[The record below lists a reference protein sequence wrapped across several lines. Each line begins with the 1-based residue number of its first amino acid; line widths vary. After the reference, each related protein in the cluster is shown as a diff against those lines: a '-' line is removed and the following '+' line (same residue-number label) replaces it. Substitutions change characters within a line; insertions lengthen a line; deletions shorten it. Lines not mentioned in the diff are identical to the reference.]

1 MCKKGLLL
9 RSLRRYSAVG
19 KSPKRLL
26 QPSLLKANLWRI
38 FRPSRKASITCGQC
52 RLSSNI
58 LGLWWFVMRT
68 LLWTSRFGRS
78 NTSKSYGMFI
88 ALLTRRPLQTLTL
101 MEQHQ
106 LLRPEINLLFLL
118 WYFYVLVV
126 LQCCQPLWEELE
138 LIGKFGVILKVR
150 S

>member
-1 MCKKGLLL
+1 MANFAFLESQKLISRKIWVI
-9 RSLRRYSAVG
+9 A
-19 KSPKRLL
+19 KSWNFHTVLPQ
-26 QPSLLKANLWRI
+26 QPFLLKANLWRI

-88 ALLTRRPLQTLTL
+88 ALLTRRLLQTLTL

-106 LLRPEINLLFLL
+106 LLRPEINLLF
-118 WYFYVLVV
+118 YYGISMCYSVAN
-126 LQCCQPLWEELE
+126 
-138 LIGKFGVILKVR
+138 
-150 S
+150 